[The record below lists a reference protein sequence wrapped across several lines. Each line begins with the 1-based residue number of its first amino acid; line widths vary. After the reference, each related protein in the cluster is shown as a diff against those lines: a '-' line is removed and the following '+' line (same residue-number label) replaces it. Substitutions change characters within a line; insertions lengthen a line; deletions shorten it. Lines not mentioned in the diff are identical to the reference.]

1 MESAFTPNSNTNITG
16 IDEFMKG
23 LRLIHVNSAELSAT
37 SFKRVYKPTSPQYH
51 PPSKNVHRL
60 PTELQESNVP
70 SSPSISS
77 APLKHQPRYMK
88 SQSGKGLSTKA
99 MCHHNVDSP
108 LMKRAKIL
116 YVY

>member
-1 MESAFTPNSNTNITG
+1 MESAFIPNSNTNITG

-23 LRLIHVNSAELSAT
+23 LRLIHVNSVEISAT
-37 SFKRVYKPTSPQYH
+37 WFKRVYKPTSPQYH
-51 PPSKNVHRL
+51 RPSKNVHRL
-60 PTELQESNVP
+60 STELQESNVQ
-70 SSPSISS
+70 SSTSISS
-77 APLKHQPRYMK
+77 ARLKHHARFMK
-88 SQSGKGLSTKA
+88 SQSVKGLSSKA